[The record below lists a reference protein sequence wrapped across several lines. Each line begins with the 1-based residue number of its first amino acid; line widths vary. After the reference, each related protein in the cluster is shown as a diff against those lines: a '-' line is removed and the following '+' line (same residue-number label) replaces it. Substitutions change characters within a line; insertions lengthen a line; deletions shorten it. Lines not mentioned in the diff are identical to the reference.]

1 MSGSKKEVNYS
12 KQKMK
17 SRIAWIIA
25 TIFAVFWL
33 LVALVPFIFMILNSL
48 RKQFVCFRRCFPP
61 AGSVVF
67 EKLSEYCCQWNF
79 RIFLTKRDYSDSIP
93 DSDAD
98 NLCICGISAVQ
109 NEVPVPR
116 GYLCRNRGNDVH
128 PDACYAD
135 PDLQDDYEHRNV

>member
-33 LVALVPFIFMILNSL
+33 LVALVPFVFMILNSL
-48 RKQFVCFRRCFPP
+48 RKQFDMLSQGVFHLPDPWYFENYPNICANGIFRM
-61 AGSVVF
+61 
-67 EKLSEYCCQWNF
+67 
-79 RIFLTKRDYSDSIP
+79 IFLRSVIIVTVSLILDCLIIS
-93 DSDAD
+93 A
-98 NLCICGISAVQ
+98 ICGISAVQ

-116 GYLCRNRGNDVH
+116 GYFM
-128 PDACYAD
+128 PESW
-135 PDLQDDYEHRNV
+135 Q